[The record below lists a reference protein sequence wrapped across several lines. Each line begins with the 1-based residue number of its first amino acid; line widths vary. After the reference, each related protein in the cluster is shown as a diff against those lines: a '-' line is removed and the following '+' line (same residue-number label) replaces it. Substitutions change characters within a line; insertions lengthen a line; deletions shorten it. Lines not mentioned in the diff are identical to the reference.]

1 MCVFACVAG
10 STVYTCMLNKMG
22 GVEADLTVSRL
33 EPGAANL
40 PLAPQADGEKRTLC
54 AVAFDPLS
62 GFPPFIFPTLF
73 CFITSWIYLWLFAY
87 FVLFILPSS
96 CLSILCAAFNH
107 FLSLNFSCLYISQC
121 ICCSVCVNVLV
132 EFYLCGPEAQIAKV
146 WRPLSLNPQKS
157 LLIGKTLLSRGHL
170 DRTDHWNDHT

>member
-40 PLAPQADGEKRTLC
+40 PLAPQANSEKRSLC
-54 AVAFDPLS
+54 VVVFDPPS
-62 GFPPFIFPTLF
+62 GFPPFVFPTLF
-73 CFITSWIYLWLFAY
+73 CFITSWIYLLLFSC

-96 CLSILCAAFNH
+96 CLSVNSVCCLQSFSV
-107 FLSLNFSCLYISQC
+107 FKLQSLISQR
-121 ICCSVCVNVLV
+121 ICCSVCVNMLIQ
-132 EFYLCGPEAQIAKV
+132 FYLRGPEAQIAKV
-146 WRPLSLNPQKS
+146 WCPLSLNPQKS
-157 LLIGKTLLSRGHL
+157 LLIGRICILH
-170 DRTDHWNDHT
+170 RTDHWNHHT